1 MDTFPVL
8 SKGKRDVAERRSS
21 VMEKQSEDRRS
32 RRSRRLLKEGLLQ
45 MMQEKR
51 FSEITVR
58 DITERMDLNRGT
70 FYLHYPDTAALLQ
83 RVEEDMLAEA
93 QALVDAHMAE
103 STAER
108 TLRPVLL
115 PILDYVVE
123 HRTIIGMLLDSST
136 ASGFVDRLQKL
147 IYRNGSRLT
156 EAWFRDVSP
165 EQLDYL
171 MSFLTYGLIGLV
183 KEWFGRGMDLPGE
196 ELVSMADRLV
206 QGAAEGLLQ
215 M

>member
-1 MDTFPVL
+1 
-8 SKGKRDVAERRSS
+8 
-21 VMEKQSEDRRS
+21 
-32 RRSRRLLKEGLLQ
+32 
-45 MMQEKR
+45 MQLMREKR

-83 RVEEDMLAEA
+83 SVEEDMLAEA

-136 ASGFVDRLQKL
+136 ASGFVDRLRKL

-196 ELVSMADRLV
+196 ELVSMADRLA

>member
-1 MDTFPVL
+1 
-8 SKGKRDVAERRSS
+8 
-21 VMEKQSEDRRS
+21 MEKRPEDRRS
-32 RRSRRLLKEGLLQ
+32 RRSRRLMKEGLLQ
-45 MMQEKR
+45 LMQEKR

-70 FYLHYPDTAALLQ
+70 FYLHYPDTSALLQ
-83 RVEEDMLAEA
+83 SVEEDMLAEA

-115 PILDYVVE
+115 PILNYVVE
-123 HRTIIGMLLDSST
+123 HRTTIGTLLDST
-136 ASGFVDRLQKL
+136 AAGSFVDKLQGL
-147 IYRNGSRLT
+147 IYRNGARLT

-165 EQLDYL
+165 EKLDYL
-171 MSFLTYGLIGLV
+171 MSFITYGLIGLV

-196 ELVSMADRLV
+196 ELVAMADQLV
-206 QGAAEGLLQ
+206 QRAAEALLRP
-215 M
+215 

>member
-1 MDTFPVL
+1 
-8 SKGKRDVAERRSS
+8 
-21 VMEKQSEDRRS
+21 MEKQSEDRRS

-45 MMQEKR
+45 LMQEKR

-83 RVEEDMLAEA
+83 SVGEDMLEEA
-93 QALVDAHMAE
+93 QVLVDAHMAE

-123 HRTIIGMLLDSST
+123 HRTTIGTLLDSNS
-136 ASGFVDRLQKL
+136 ASGFVGRLQKL
-147 IYRNGSRLT
+147 IYCNGSRLT
-156 EAWFRDVSP
+156 EAWFRNVSP
-165 EQLDYL
+165 EQMDYL
-171 MSFLTYGLIGLV
+171 MSFITYGLIGLV

-196 ELVSMADRLV
+196 ELVSMADRLA
-206 QGAAEGLLQ
+206 QGAAEELLRARKKDCSC
-215 M
+215 

>member
-1 MDTFPVL
+1 
-8 SKGKRDVAERRSS
+8 
-21 VMEKQSEDRRS
+21 MEKQSEDRRS

-45 MMQEKR
+45 LMQEKR

-83 RVEEDMLAEA
+83 SVEEDMLEEA
-93 QALVDAHMAE
+93 QVLVDAHMAE

-123 HRTIIGMLLDSST
+123 HRTTIGTLLDSNS
-136 ASGFVDRLQKL
+136 ASGFVGRLQKL
-147 IYRNGSRLT
+147 IYCNGSRLT
-156 EAWFRDVSP
+156 EAWFRNVSP
-165 EQLDYL
+165 EQMDYL
-171 MSFLTYGLIGLV
+171 MSFITYGLIGLV

-196 ELVSMADRLV
+196 ELVSMADRLA
-206 QGAAEGLLQ
+206 QGAAEELLRARKKGCSC
-215 M
+215 

>member
-1 MDTFPVL
+1 
-8 SKGKRDVAERRSS
+8 
-21 VMEKQSEDRRS
+21 MEKQSEDRRS

-58 DITERMDLNRGT
+58 DITERMDLHRGT
-70 FYLHYPDTAALLQ
+70 FYLHDPDTAALLQ
-83 RVEEDMLAEA
+83 SVEEDMLAEA

>member
-1 MDTFPVL
+1 
-8 SKGKRDVAERRSS
+8 
-21 VMEKQSEDRRS
+21 MEKQSEDRRS

-83 RVEEDMLAEA
+83 SVEEDMLAEA

-108 TLRPVLL
+108 SLRPVLL

-123 HRTIIGMLLDSST
+123 HRTTIGTLLDSNS

>member
-1 MDTFPVL
+1 
-8 SKGKRDVAERRSS
+8 
-21 VMEKQSEDRRS
+21 MEKQSEDRRS

-83 RVEEDMLAEA
+83 SVEEDMLAEA

-123 HRTIIGMLLDSST
+123 HRTTIGTLLDSNS

-206 QGAAEGLLQ
+206 QRAAEGLLQ
-215 M
+215 AYKKDCSC

>member
-1 MDTFPVL
+1 MLKNT
-8 SKGKRDVAERRSS
+8 
-21 VMEKQSEDRRS
+21 EDRRA
-32 RRSRRLLKEGLLQ
+32 RRTRRLLKESLLEL
-45 MMQEKR
+45 MQEKP
-51 FSEITVR
+51 FSQISVR
-58 DITERMDLNRGT
+58 DVTERADVNRT
-70 FYLHYPDTAALLQ
+70 THYLHYTDTAQLLQ
-83 RVEEDMLAEA
+83 SVEEELLAEA
-93 QALVDAHMAE
+93 QTLIDAHLQQ
-103 STAER
+103 TVAER

>member
-1 MDTFPVL
+1 
-8 SKGKRDVAERRSS
+8 
-21 VMEKQSEDRRS
+21 MEKQSEDRRS

-45 MMQEKR
+45 LMQEKR

-83 RVEEDMLAEA
+83 SVEEDMLEEA
-93 QALVDAHMAE
+93 QVLVDAHMAE

-123 HRTIIGMLLDSST
+123 HRTTIGTLLDSNS
-136 ASGFVDRLQKL
+136 ASGFVGRLQKL
-147 IYRNGSRLT
+147 IYCNGSRLT
-156 EAWFRDVSP
+156 EAWFRNVSP
-165 EQLDYL
+165 EQMDYL
-171 MSFLTYGLIGLV
+171 MSFITYGLIGLV

-196 ELVSMADRLV
+196 ELVSMADRLA
-206 QGAAEGLLQ
+206 QGAAEELLRARKKDCSC
-215 M
+215 

>member
-1 MDTFPVL
+1 
-8 SKGKRDVAERRSS
+8 
-21 VMEKQSEDRRS
+21 MEKQAEDRRS

-83 RVEEDMLAEA
+83 SVEEDMLAEA

-123 HRTIIGMLLDSST
+123 HRTTIGMLLDSST

-171 MSFLTYGLIGLV
+171 MSFLTYGLIGLE
-183 KEWFGRGMDLPGE
+183 KEWFGRETDLPGE
-196 ELVSMADRLV
+196 ELVSMSYRLV
-206 QGAAEGLLQ
+206 QWAAEWLLH

>member
-1 MDTFPVL
+1 M
-8 SKGKRDVAERRSS
+8 
-21 VMEKQSEDRRS
+21 
-32 RRSRRLLKEGLLQ
+32 
-45 MMQEKR
+45 
-51 FSEITVR
+51 
-58 DITERMDLNRGT
+58 
-70 FYLHYPDTAALLQ
+70 
-83 RVEEDMLAEA
+83 
-93 QALVDAHMAE
+93 
-103 STAER
+103 
-108 TLRPVLL
+108 
-115 PILDYVVE
+115 
-123 HRTIIGMLLDSST
+123 
-136 ASGFVDRLQKL
+136 DRLQKL

>member
-1 MDTFPVL
+1 
-8 SKGKRDVAERRSS
+8 
-21 VMEKQSEDRRS
+21 MEKQSEDRRS

-83 RVEEDMLAEA
+83 SVEEDMLAEA

-123 HRTIIGMLLDSST
+123 HRTTIGTLLDSNS

>member
-1 MDTFPVL
+1 
-8 SKGKRDVAERRSS
+8 
-21 VMEKQSEDRRS
+21 MEKQSEDRRS

-70 FYLHYPDTAALLQ
+70 FYLHYPDTTALL
-83 RVEEDMLAEA
+83 RSLEEDMLADA

-103 STAER
+103 TAEAG

>member
-8 SKGKRDVAERRSS
+8 SKGKRDMAERRSS

-83 RVEEDMLAEA
+83 SVEEDMLAEA

-123 HRTIIGMLLDSST
+123 HRTTIGMLLDSST